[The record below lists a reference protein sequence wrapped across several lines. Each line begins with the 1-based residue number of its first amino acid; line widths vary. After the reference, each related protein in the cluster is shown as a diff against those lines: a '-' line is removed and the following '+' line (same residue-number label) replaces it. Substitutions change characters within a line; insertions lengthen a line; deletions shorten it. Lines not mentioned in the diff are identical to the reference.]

1 MNEDVIACQY
11 MGLNFT
17 LWLENKSIAWLL
29 IFIINPKILSTFLK
43 PNKHILV
50 MILVCLNLVIARQNR
65 DYDMR
70 STYRF
75 YQMELCDV
83 NNLRS
88 YLTKNTSWETREYS
102 HIVGYIKQVRLKTY
116 F

>member
-1 MNEDVIACQY
+1 MN
-11 MGLNFT
+11 LNFT

-29 IFIINPKILSTFLK
+29 VFIINPKIISTFLK

-75 YQMELCDV
+75 YQMELYDET
-83 NNLRS
+83 NLGA
-88 YLTKNTSWETREYS
+88 YFIKNTSWETRNFN
-102 HIVGYIKQVRLKTY
+102 HIAG
-116 F
+116 